1 MFLVNFWQD
10 VIKNCQNFL
19 APSARKTNVKISRAY
34 GAISPSKML
43 KIFSALNLSNTETGT
58 KILKFSGRRRRPGV
72 LQFPFVTSLSTVRKE
87 ILRCRVLILFVEVVA
102 LNSKFIAMILISHSP
117 HTTFVTELRL
127 LVSMWT
133 FHQQILSWRREIAKN
148 FACGGQKTRNFHPMT
163 IWSRELF

>member
-1 MFLVNFWQD
+1 MLENCLGCHYFHIFGGRIFLQ
-10 VIKNCQNFL
+10 IHLFL
-19 APSARKTNVKISRAY
+19 MISAPKKAKISRAY

-43 KIFSALNLSNTETGT
+43 KIFSAPSAQSTFQICLYKSTETGT

-87 ILRCRVLILFVEVVA
+87 TLRCRVLILFVEVVA

-127 LVSMWT
+127 LVSM
-133 FHQQILSWRREIAKN
+133 
-148 FACGGQKTRNFHPMT
+148 
-163 IWSRELF
+163 